1 MPVRREGCLTQ
12 RARVEL
18 GRVGRAILQTGQVA
32 DRDLPFAKRRV
43 IPSVDAGSA
52 VRRSAACVFS
62 LRSRL
67 VESGCPCDAPPHRTA
82 PCRASEFASQTPF
95 RGSRTKPKKIA
106 ARATSLRTA
115 GSESWRSMPSR
126 DGHLIRAALVG
137 IQPEVCRS
145 VTTAE
150 RRRAAI
156 NRGRW
161 RDRSRLLPGR
171 RPSRGRQALPS
182 RWWSRSH
189 AIAGDDLPRIVG
201 RSRCDFASALRHGVR
216 SAARAGAPRRRV
228 CGRRKS
234 DPTGA
239 TPPGQA
245 APWSVWESARN
256 ACTGP
261 IGPPIPGQLDR
272 RFRSNWT
279 ADSGAIGPLIPVELD
294 RAHL

>member
-82 PCRASEFASQTPF
+82 PCRASEFASPTPF

-106 ARATSLRTA
+106 ARATPLLTP
-115 GSESWRSMPSR
+115 GSESWRPMPSR

-145 VTTAE
+145 ATTGE

-156 NRGRW
+156 NRGVGETEAVCCLVADYHAVAW
-161 RDRSRLLPGR
+161 RYPADGGHAVTRSQTTTYPA
-171 RPSRGRQALPS
+171 S
-182 RWWSRSH
+182 WV
-189 AIAGDDLPRIVG
+189 DL
-201 RSRCDFASALRHGVR
+201 
-216 SAARAGAPRRRV
+216 
-228 CGRRKS
+228 
-234 DPTGA
+234 GA
-239 TPPGQA
+239 TSRPPCA
-245 APWSVWESARN
+245 
-256 ACTGP
+256 
-261 IGPPIPGQLDR
+261 
-272 RFRSNWT
+272 
-279 ADSGAIGPLIPVELD
+279 
-294 RAHL
+294 